1 MDFNYLKKFLKND
14 FSDLP
19 VIEIAVLA
27 DSASQLFSM
36 ALRGYGYYAGLN
48 LKIWEADYNQILLTV
63 LEDGSGLYTN
73 KPDFV
78 IINQSSIK
86 LLDSFYKKDLAGKQA
101 FSGEQLQFVETLRQK
116 ISEKLD
122 CSFIFINYAEINDSV
137 FGNFANKLDLSF
149 LYQIRKSNVGL
160 MDFAIR
166 NRNVHI
172 CDLSAIQNR
181 FGRINTISEKLYIT
195 TENVLEIDMLPVLV
209 KNITDI
215 ILAGTG
221 RFKKCLILDLDN
233 TTWGGVIGD
242 DGLEGIQIGDLGI
255 GKAFTNLQKWVLQ
268 LKKRGIII
276 AVCSKNTEE
285 IAMEPFKSHPDMVL
299 KLEDIAMFVAN
310 WENKA
315 DNIRYIQS
323 VLNIGF
329 DSMVFLDDNPVE
341 REIIRQEL
349 PAVTVPELPED
360 PVEYLSYLT
369 GLNLFETSSFTEA
382 DVQRNDQ
389 YKQEA
394 GRTALL
400 KSITDEAG
408 FLRSLEMTSEVK
420 PIDNFTLPRAAQ
432 LTQRSNQFNL
442 RTIRYSDEQ
451 MKKVTED
458 DNKFS
463 MAVSLKDKFGDYGLI
478 SLLILEKKSTDTLFI
493 DTWIMSC
500 RVLKRN
506 VEDFLLNKLI
516 LLAKEQG
523 CNKII
528 GEYIATPKNGIVQ
541 NLFYNFSFRQTEDGL
556 WMLETDGY
564 TERQNF
570 INSY

>member
-19 VIEIAVLA
+19 VIKIAVLA

-172 CDLSAIQNR
+172 CDLSTIQNR
-181 FGRINTISEKLYIT
+181 FGSINTISEKLYIT

-394 GRTALL
+394 GRTALS

-516 LLAKEQG
+516 LLAKEQS

>member
-19 VIEIAVLA
+19 VIKIAVLA

-172 CDLSAIQNR
+172 CDLSTIQNR
-181 FGRINTISEKLYIT
+181 FGSINTISEKLYIT

-516 LLAKEQG
+516 LLAKEQS